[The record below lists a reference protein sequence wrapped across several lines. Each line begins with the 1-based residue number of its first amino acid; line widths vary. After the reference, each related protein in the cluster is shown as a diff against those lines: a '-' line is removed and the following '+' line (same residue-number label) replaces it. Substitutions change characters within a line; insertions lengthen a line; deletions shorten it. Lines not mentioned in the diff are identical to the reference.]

1 MKLSYLSC
9 FIFVLNAAV
18 DTGKY
23 QDISIEEVEKH
34 IEKGDL
40 LDYLKNKLG
49 DDGMNLSLIMP
60 IKDLGVPDDV
70 DDGMEWIKT
79 QSSLSKRGAKTEKE
93 LISGLQNIL
102 SCHKGDEKR
111 KWGIVNSGL
120 CLLIAW
126 ATELIQQRNWKRN
139 EL

>member
-1 MKLSYLSC
+1 MKLSYLSY

-18 DTGKY
+18 DMGKH
-23 QDISIEEVEKH
+23 QNISVEEVEEH

-40 LDYLKNKLG
+40 LDYLKNKL
-49 DDGMNLSLIMP
+49 DDDIDLSLIMP

-70 DDGMEWIKT
+70 DDGTEWIKT
-79 QSSLSKRGAKTEKE
+79 QVSLSKLGAQTEAE

-102 SCHKGDEKR
+102 NCYKGDEKR
-111 KWGIVNSGL
+111 KWGIMNSGL
-120 CLLIAW
+120 CLLVALT
-126 ATELIQQRNWKRN
+126 TELIKQRTWKRN